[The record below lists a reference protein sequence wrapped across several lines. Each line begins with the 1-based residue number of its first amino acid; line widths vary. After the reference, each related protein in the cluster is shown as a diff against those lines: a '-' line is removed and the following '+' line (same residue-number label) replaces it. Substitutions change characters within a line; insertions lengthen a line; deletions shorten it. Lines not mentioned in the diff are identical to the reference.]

1 MTEKKQLKANR
12 RNVKL
17 SVAKED
23 ELKVKAISKDFSSAN
38 NCVPDHQLLKEY
50 SNLDF
55 NSKRLTPSQEKRKEE
70 LKVELGMLYGLEN
83 GIWTA
88 NLSYGKYYA
97 ALGKMRQ
104 NIVRQY
110 NCRGSLELMLADR
123 IVASYWRAMR
133 YDRMFNYSVEKENG
147 GFSFDQLK
155 VNVLKEFNKGLELAD
170 RQLNTNIILLK
181 ELKQPKLNIK
191 VRTDSAYIA
200 QNQQLNI
207 NPPNK
212 DNPNKNENIEPK

>member
-23 ELKVKAISKDFSSAN
+23 ELKVISKDFSSAD

-50 SNLDF
+50 SNLDL

-70 LKVELGMLYGLEN
+70 LKVELAMLYGLEN

-88 NLSYGKYYA
+88 NLSYEKHYA

-133 YDRMFNYSVEKENG
+133 CDMMFNRLMEKEDG
-147 GFSFDQLK
+147 SFSYDQLK
-155 VNVLKEFNKGLELAD
+155 VNILKEFNKGIELAN
-170 RQLNTNIILLK
+170 RQLNANIILLK
-181 ELKQPKLNIK
+181 ELKQPPLSVSIK
-191 VRTDSAYIA
+191 SKTAFVA

-207 NPPNK
+207 NP
-212 DNPNKNENIEPK
+212 NKNENVQPK

>member
-17 SVAKED
+17 SVVKED
-23 ELKVKAISKDFSSAN
+23 ELKAIIKDFSSPD

-50 SNLDF
+50 SNLDL

-70 LKVELGMLYGLEN
+70 LKVELAMLYGLEN
-83 GIWTA
+83 GIWIA
-88 NLSYGKYYA
+88 NLSYEKYYA

-133 YDRMFNYSVEKENG
+133 CDMMFNRLMEKEDG
-147 GFSFDQLK
+147 SFSYDQLK
-155 VNVLKEFNKGLELAD
+155 VNILKEFNKGIELAN
-170 RQLNTNIILLK
+170 RQLNANIILLK
-181 ELKQPKLNIK
+181 ELKQPPLSVSIK
-191 VRTDSAYIA
+191 SKTAFVA

-207 NPPNK
+207 NP
-212 DNPNKNENIEPK
+212 NKNENVQPK